1 MSTVNDNGRT
11 VVAGSDEQVI
21 EGSGDVFH
29 DLGLANSEEE
39 LIKAHIALAITNT
52 LRKRGLTQVEA
63 AKILRTDQA
72 KISAILRG
80 RLKGISTSRLFRYLT
95 LLGRDVEV
103 RISSQSATDRPGRI
117 RVYG

>member
-1 MSTVNDNGRT
+1 MSTDNGNRRT
-11 VVAGSDEQVI
+11 IVAGTDEQII

-29 DLGLANSEEE
+29 DVGVPNGQEDLV
-39 LIKAHIALAITNT
+39 KAHIALAITNT
-52 LRKRGLTQVEA
+52 LRKRGLTQAEA
-63 AKILRTDQA
+63 AKMLRTDQA

-103 RISSQSATDRPGRI
+103 RISGQSATDRPGRI

>member
-1 MSTVNDNGRT
+1 MSTDNDNGT
-11 VVAGSDEQVI
+11 AIVAGSDERVI
-21 EGSGDVFH
+21 EGGGDVFR
-29 DLGLANSEEE
+29 DVGLPNSEEE

-52 LRKRGLTQVEA
+52 LRKRGLTQAEA

-72 KISAILRG
+72 KISAVLRG
-80 RLKGISTSRLFRYLT
+80 RLRGVSTSRLFRYLT